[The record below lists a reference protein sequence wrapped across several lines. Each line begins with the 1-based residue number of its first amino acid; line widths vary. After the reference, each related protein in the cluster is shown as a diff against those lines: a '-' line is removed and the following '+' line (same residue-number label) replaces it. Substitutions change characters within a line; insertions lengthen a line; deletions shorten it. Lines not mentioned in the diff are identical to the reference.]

1 MLAFPQLINF
11 GNDFVKYSA
20 ALTIW
25 HNQQVQDEQNAKSHD
40 EYQTAAANWQ
50 VQNASKLAYNQPLL
64 PPLTPPKKVAY
75 NDDGTTTL
83 TDFPDLAPTVMPV
96 TTPSGSIV
104 SPPAMDR
111 TDAIL
116 MIVTQILNIINKPIG
131 GK

>member
-11 GNDFVKYSA
+11 GNDFTRYSA

-25 HNQQVQDEQNAKSHD
+25 HNQTTQDEQNAKAHD
-40 EYQTAAANWQ
+40 EYVTAAANWQ

-64 PPLTPPKKVAY
+64 PPLTPPKHVTY
-75 NDDGTTTL
+75 EDDGKTTL

-96 TTPSGSIV
+96 TTPLGPIASA
-104 SPPAMDR
+104 PTMDR

-116 MIVTQILNIINKPIG
+116 IIVTQILSKLNG